1 MPNSNF
7 INRFKGKLLQSDNFF
22 KLYDDLRRFDI
33 ISILRDQR
41 RNSEIINNLK
51 GKSSPFIAEF
61 NGAKFWIDPKAN
73 QDLHMYDGI
82 LKNGYESITT
92 KLILESL
99 VEGDTFIDIGSNNGY
114 FTVLAS
120 KKVGKEGTVYAF
132 EPSST
137 TYKRLMRNL
146 ELNNCDNVKAYNLA
160 VSNGRGKTSFYEFP
174 DRDGENSLV
183 PLSGTKEITVNVVT
197 LDEMCENVR
206 PKIVK
211 IDVEGYERE
220 VLDGARHVIFDN
232 NASIILEYNR
242 HVLLRKK
249 ENFDDL
255 LTSIRAAG
263 YTIRMIDDIHKSIGE
278 TDIRDHHNL
287 HPIGCNIFCT
297 KT

>member
-22 KLYDDLRRFDI
+22 KLYDNLRKFDI
-33 ISILRDQR
+33 TSILRDQR

-61 NGAKFWIDPKAN
+61 NDAKFWVNPTAN

-82 LKNGYESITT
+82 LKNGYETMTT
-92 KLILESL
+92 RLILESL
-99 VEGDTFIDIGSNNGY
+99 MDWDTFIDVGANNGY

-132 EPSST
+132 EPAST
-137 TYKRLMRNL
+137 TYKRLTRNL
-146 ELNNCDNVKAYNLA
+146 ELNNCDNVKAHNLA
-160 VSNGRGKTSFYEFP
+160 VSNRRGKTSFYEFP

-183 PLSGTKEITVNVVT
+183 PLSGTKEITVDVVT
-197 LDEMCENVR
+197 LDEMCQNVR

-220 VLDGARHVIFDN
+220 VLEGARHVIFDN

-255 LTSIRAAG
+255 LKMLTREGYKMRMVDEAG
-263 YTIRMIDDIHKSIGE
+263 MRIGNS
-278 TDIRDHHNL
+278 DIRDHHDL
-287 HPIGCNIFCT
+287 HPFFCNIFCT